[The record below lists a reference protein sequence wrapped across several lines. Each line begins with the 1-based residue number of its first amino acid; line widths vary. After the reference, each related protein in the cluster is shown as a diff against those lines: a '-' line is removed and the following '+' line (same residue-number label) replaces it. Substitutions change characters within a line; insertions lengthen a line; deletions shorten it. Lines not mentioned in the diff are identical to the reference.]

1 MVHALSERTARLPG
15 LSLVMP
21 AHNERENLEWLL
33 PHVARVLPEIA
44 ERFEVILVDDG
55 STDGS
60 GELATSLATDLG
72 IDLKVVRH
80 AQKSGYGISVG
91 DGLREAG
98 LDYAAFL
105 DADGQLDPADLAR
118 LVPLLDQFDMVA
130 GYRMTRED
138 PAFRSVI
145 SGVFNRLVLITF
157 RLSIRDVNCALKV
170 IRTDVLRRFRLEA
183 RSALINAELY
193 AKVRAYGGRFTQ
205 VPVPHHPRRLGRR
218 SGGRLIPI
226 LRAMKE
232 LVVLRSRLR
241 KPSLGRD

>member
-1 MVHALSERTARLPG
+1 LSDSLRRLPG

-33 PHVARVLPEIA
+33 PHLAQVLPTLA

-60 GELATSLATDLG
+60 GDYARTRAAELG

-80 AQKSGYGISVG
+80 LMQSGYGISVG
-91 DGLREAG
+91 DGLREAE
-98 LDYAAFL
+98 LEYAAFT
-105 DADGQLDPADLAR
+105 DADGQLDPADLAPM
-118 LVPLLDQFDMVA
+118 VPLLDRYDLVA

-145 SGVFNRLVLITF
+145 SGVFNRLVLLTF
-157 RLSIRDVNCALKV
+157 RLPIRDVNCALKV
-170 IRTDVLRRFRLEA
+170 VRTDMLRRFRLEA

-193 AKVRAYGGRFTQ
+193 AKVRAHGGTFVQ

-218 SGGRLIPI
+218 SGGRLVPI
-226 LRAMKE
+226 LRATRE
-232 LVVLRSRLR
+232 LVFLRARLE
-241 KPSLGRD
+241 RDRPE

>member
-1 MVHALSERTARLPG
+1 
-15 LSLVMP
+15 MP

-44 ERFEVILVDDG
+44 ERFEVVLVDDG
-55 STDGS
+55 STDG
-60 GELATSLATDLG
+60 GAEFATSLASELG
-72 IDLKVVRH
+72 IQLKVVRH
-80 AQKSGYGISVG
+80 AHKSGYGISVG
-91 DGLREAG
+91 DGLREAD
-98 LDYAAFL
+98 LEYAAFV

-118 LVPLLDQFDMVA
+118 LVPLLDQCDMVA

-157 RLSIRDVNCALKV
+157 RLPIRDVNCALKI
-170 IRTDVLRRFRLEA
+170 IRTDMLRRFRLEA

-193 AKVRAYGGRFTQ
+193 AKVRAHGGRFAQ

-226 LRAMKE
+226 LRATKE
-232 LVVLRSRLR
+232 LIVLRARLSRDR
-241 KPSLGRD
+241 PD